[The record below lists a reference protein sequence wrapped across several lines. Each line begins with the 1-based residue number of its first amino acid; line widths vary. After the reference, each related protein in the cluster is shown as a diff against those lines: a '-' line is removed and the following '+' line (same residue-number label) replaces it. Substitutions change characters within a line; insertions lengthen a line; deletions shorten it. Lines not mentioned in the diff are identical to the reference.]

1 MPQTVSGFT
10 VPAGS
15 DAVSTIDN
23 TMATMAGQ
31 LATRFSTF
39 TTNAQTGT
47 SYTLALSDAGSL
59 VTLSNAS
66 AVAVNI
72 PLEATVAWAANTII
86 TLANL
91 GAGIVTVTCTSGT
104 LAGSGFTL
112 AQNEVASLITVGT
125 NSWIM
130 TKGGGLPKASVSST
144 SGSPTTGANGTKTF
158 YRWTGVGTV
167 TVTTGFVE
175 ALIQAGGAGGGST
188 WGANTEAGGGGGGGG
203 TFYNTMLYLTAGT
216 YSIGVGGGGPGGA
229 GSGGGTKGSTSF
241 LGTYVITGGGAGA
254 SSSIS
259 NVAGGLGASGGGGF
273 SGGAGGAAEANTLSG
288 YAGGGSNN
296 NSGGG
301 GGGAISAGVTGA
313 SGIGGN
319 GGNGLT
325 TTITGSSV
333 ITGGG
338 GGGGGVNTRGLGGN
352 SSANGGNGGQN
363 GGTGSVGAVNT
374 GTGGGGS
381 WAQNSTTPGF
391 AGGSGVVVLL
401 IG

>member
-47 SYTLALSDAGSL
+47 SYALALTDAGSL

-72 PLEATVAWAANTII
+72 PLEASVAWAANTVI

-91 GAGIVTVTCTSGT
+91 GAGIVTVTCTGGT
-104 LAGSGFTL
+104 LSGSGFTL
-112 AQNEVASLITVGT
+112 AQNEVASLIKVGT
-125 NSWIM
+125 NSWLM
-130 TKGGGLPKASVSST
+130 TKGGGLPKASVSSST
-144 SGSPTTGANGTKTF
+144 GSPTTGANGTKTF
-158 YRWTGVGTV
+158 YRWTGAGTV
-167 TVTTGFVE
+167 TVTAGFAEV
-175 ALIQAGGAGGGST
+175 LIQAGGGGGGST
-188 WGANTEAGGGGGGGG
+188 WGAGTEAGGGGGAGGS
-203 TFYNTMLYLTAGT
+203 FYNTDVFLPAGT
-216 YSIGVGGGGPGGA
+216 YSIGIGGGGAG
-229 GSGGGTKGSTSF
+229 GSGSGPGAKGSASN
-241 LGTYVITGGGAGA
+241 LGNFVITGGGAGA
-254 SSSIS
+254 ASSVTNIP
-259 NVAGGLGASGGGGF
+259 GGLGASGGGGF
-273 SGGAGGAAEANTLSG
+273 ASGAGGSAEANTFSG
-288 YAGGGSNN
+288 YNGGNAQSFA
-296 NSGGG
+296 GGG
-301 GGGAISAGVTGA
+301 GGGATGLGANAVSAA
-313 SGIGGN
+313 GGN
-319 GGNGLT
+319 GGPGRT
-325 TTITGSSV
+325 TSITGSAV
-333 ITGGG
+333 ILGCGGG
-338 GGGGGVNTRGLGGN
+338 GGGRDARGLGG
-352 SSANGGNGGQN
+352 SSSVNGGNGGLN

-391 AGGSGVVVLL
+391 AGGSGVVILL